1 MSRAPITLTTLE
13 SERLL
18 QELLRKDLSTK
29 QRHKSFRNYTAA
41 LIMLDAGLRVGECV
55 QLRWGDLF
63 YNCQPVTSIIV
74 RVDIAKNRVERQIP
88 VCQRLSQALKDFCL
102 YVNLAVLQK
111 ENSYVF
117 QATGASEY
125 MSTRQIERIIKEA
138 SLNSIGRPIH
148 PHVLRHTFATKL
160 IKVTNIRV
168 VQQLLGHKSIQTTQ
182 IYTHPDQE
190 DLTDAINTMNGG
202 SEKNGNH

>member
-1 MSRAPITLTTLE
+1 
-13 SERLL
+13 
-18 QELLRKDLSTK
+18 
-29 QRHKSFRNYTAA
+29 
-41 LIMLDAGLRVGECV
+41 MLDAGLRVGEMV
-55 QLRWGDLF
+55 QLVWTDLYF
-63 YNCQPVTSIIV
+63 GCQPVSSIIV
-74 RVDIAKNRVERQIP
+74 RAAIAKNHVERQIP
-88 VCQRLSQALKDFCL
+88 VCQRLSQALKDF
-102 YVNLAVLQK
+102 LAYISPADLNTV
-111 ENSYVF
+111 SGYVF
-117 QATGASEY
+117 QSAGAGEY

-138 SLNSIGRPIH
+138 SLNAIARPIH

-202 SEKNGNH
+202 SEKNGKGN